1 MSSRATIEQAKGLL
15 MGSEGCTADGAFDI
29 LRRAS
34 QRQNVKLRD
43 IAEQLVARAQH
54 KQPT

>member
-1 MSSRATIEQAKGLL
+1 VIEQAKGLL
-15 MGSEGCTADGAFDI
+15 MGSERCTPDEAFDI

-34 QRQNVKLRD
+34 QRRNVKLRD

-54 KQPT
+54 NQST

>member
-1 MSSRATIEQAKGLL
+1 
-15 MGSEGCTADGAFDI
+15 MGSERCPADEAFDI

-54 KQPT
+54 KQST